1 MSYVGTN
8 GFIMQTTQVE
18 PINTPSGLL
27 VTRSVQTKAGWV
39 GQILVDK
46 TIIWEGPPQT
56 SSNPDDGKELSKD
69 AVGEAN
75 WRVVNA
81 LRGLLGDPPP

>member
-1 MSYVGTN
+1 MSYVSSN
-8 GFIMQTTQVE
+8 GFVMQTTQLE
-18 PINTPSGLL
+18 PIKTPAGLL
-27 VTRSVQTKAGWV
+27 VTRAVQTKAGWV

-46 TIIWEGPPQT
+46 TIIWEGPAQT
-56 SSNPDDGKELSKD
+56 SSSPDDDEDLSSA
-69 AVGEAN
+69 AVKEAN